1 MGRPLRG
8 LSIMGRHTSATIQP
22 QVVLPQFFLKQPQVV
37 RRASPGLSGSQRI
50 CLNVAT
56 IDPPTPYAKR
66 GPNDL
71 PFIPSFRDR
80 YGIKSFSR

>member
-8 LSIMGRHTSATIQP
+8 LSIMGRHTSATIRASIT
-22 QVVLPQFFLKQPQVV
+22 LQPQVV
-37 RRASPGLSGSQRI
+37 RRASPGLSGSQRV